1 MAHETF
7 DFRKSIRLL
16 EGGSDAIE
24 ELFIV
29 SIPNC
34 ILMAMTTT
42 RSLNYS
48 ADESGKSQF
57 IFWPSRLV

>member
-16 EGGSDAIE
+16 EGRSDAIE

-42 RSLNYS
+42 RSLNIPLM
-48 ADESGKSQF
+48 SQANLNLYF
-57 IFWPSRLV
+57 GHHV